1 VLSNFGRNLAASH
14 LVNCF
19 NADDAPAEFFTLKTF
34 LELAF
39 CLTGAEYLNRFCIT
53 NTCDDVIIVFAELV
67 RKLPVSRVLR
77 RASWDEP
84 PENRT
89 CFSMSDFIGLCFF
102 PFVCEDHN
110 NSLPMVNPQ
119 THSSFH
125 CLLLCL

>member
-1 VLSNFGRNLAASH
+1 MLSNFGRKMTVSH
-14 LVNCF
+14 LANCL

-34 LELAF
+34 LEFVF
-39 CLTGAEYLNRFCIT
+39 CFTGAEYLNRFCIT

-67 RKLPVSRVLR
+67 RELPVSRVLR

-89 CFSMSDFIGLCFF
+89 CFSMSDFISLCFL
-102 PFVCEDHN
+102 PFVWEDHN

-119 THSSFH
+119 THFSFH
-125 CLLLCL
+125 RFPLCP